1 MDYEELYKT
10 SLKMI
15 NDKFNI
21 SQYPREDFLIIYKTF
36 YQENQKPTNE
46 LNKSILM
53 KINQIFLQPIK
64 TDIDSRVKDL
74 ENVRNNIDKL
84 SSISS
89 QNQPISSTIA
99 KEEMKIPQIQITNEE
114 KNITYKTFIINTI
127 KNNFKITPSI
137 DVKSN
142 SIYPCCLCLP
152 KKIKNE
158 TPYIILS
165 INDGIKNNN
174 YTYIPSFETKWDIWK
189 PITDNYNEIN
199 LNNNKWNITIY
210 DFLNKTIEFDEYY
223 STIYN
228 VIYDKNE
235 EMYFLK
241 IDNIHLFN
249 KNDKIKLI
257 FKDGSSKDNK
267 ITDII
272 NDKIIINPDNLEYKD
287 FIDAKLFN
295 YNHQFSLLFKY
306 YSKL

>member
-21 SQYPREDFLIIYKTF
+21 SQYPKEDFLIIYKTF
-36 YQENQKPTNE
+36 YQDTQKPTNE

-53 KINQIFLQPIK
+53 KINQIFSQPIK

-74 ENVRNNIDKL
+74 ENVRNNIDKI
-84 SSISS
+84 SSI
-89 QNQPISSTIA
+89 QINQPVSSTIA
-99 KEEMKIPQIQITNEE
+99 KEEMIIPQIQITNQD
-114 KNITYKTFIINTI
+114 KHITFKTFIINTI

-137 DVKSN
+137 DIKLN
-142 SIYPCCLCLP
+142 SIYPCCLCIP
-152 KKIKNE
+152 SKIRTE

-174 YTYIPSFETKWDIWK
+174 YTYIPTFETKWDIWK

-199 LNNNKWNITIY
+199 LNNNKWIITIY
-210 DFLNKTIEFDEYY
+210 DFLNKVIDFDEYY
-223 STIYN
+223 SIIYN

-235 EMYFLK
+235 EMYLLK

-257 FKDGSSKDNK
+257 LKDGSSKDNK
-267 ITDII
+267 IVDIK
-272 NDKIIINPDNLEYKD
+272 NDKIIINPENLEYKD